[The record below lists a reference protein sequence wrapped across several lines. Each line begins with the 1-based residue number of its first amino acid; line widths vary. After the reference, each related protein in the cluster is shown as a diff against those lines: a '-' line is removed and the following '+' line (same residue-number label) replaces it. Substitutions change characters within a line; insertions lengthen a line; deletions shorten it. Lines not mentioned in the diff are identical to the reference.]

1 MVRDLAKSGMRIGIA
16 KRLYLSFGV
25 VAGLTIAAAGIALV
39 GNTQIAATVKQVTEE
54 QLPAT
59 RHALLLSGAST
70 GIAATAPE
78 LAASHNA
85 EEARRSRATL
95 DTEAQRLAGLVA
107 EVAATLG
114 GDRANELKQ
123 GAEAMKSALAS
134 LVQGTETRLALTAA
148 IAERVGQM
156 RAAHRQVLELIAPQ
170 ADEAFFDL
178 TLGLRGVSDAP
189 DAKAMEESIN
199 KLTDQELVRLSA
211 FMQSR
216 ADVNLIAGL
225 LAEAAQAPDRH
236 ALIPLRDRMLAAS
249 QQLDKALA
257 DFGTGDQAQA
267 LRRAMA
273 VLTAFGQGQDG
284 LFEMRGRQLTAINQA
299 EGALGITRRQAT
311 QLDAA
316 VSKAVADAEI
326 AAGQAGD
333 EARAAVRRVTVL
345 MLLISAAAIVIS
357 AGVALLLIRKG
368 VVGRLAVLRSS
379 MRETAEGKLAGEV
392 DIQGHDELSE
402 MGRALNDLRVK
413 LRAAEEAAAAQT
425 TEREA
430 ARAKKEET
438 QRVLADSFERG
449 VGVISNEI
457 LQSSDA
463 TKASVAE
470 LGTVTRTTNDE
481 ARAITA
487 AAERTSEETGKV
499 AAAAEELSVTVA
511 EVSRQV
517 QESAA
522 IARRAVAE
530 AERTDA
536 IVQGLDKGAEKVGDV
551 VRMISSIAEQTN
563 LLALNATIEAARA
576 GDAGRGF
583 AVVASEVKTLATQT
597 AQATETVSRQIQE
610 MRAASEGAV
619 KAIQSIAKVVHE
631 IDSIAAQVSSAVEQ
645 QGLATQQI
653 AEGVAVAAEDASQVT
668 ARIQKVRD
676 GIGAADDALTELRR
690 MADGLG
696 EKGEGLK
703 TELGNFLD
711 KLRAA

>member
-1 MVRDLAKSGMRIGIA
+1 MDHHLARSRLQIGIA

-25 VAGLTIAAAGIALV
+25 VAGLTIAAAGIAVL
-39 GNTQIAATVKQVTEE
+39 GNTQIAATVQQVTEE
-54 QLPAT
+54 HLPAT
-59 RHALLLSGAST
+59 RRALLLSVAST

-85 EEARRSRATL
+85 EEARRTRATL
-95 DTEAQRLAGLVA
+95 ETEAQRLATLVDD
-107 EVAATLG
+107 VAATLG
-114 GDRANELKQ
+114 NDRADELKQ
-123 GAEAMKSALAS
+123 GANAMKSALAS
-134 LVQGTETRLALTAA
+134 LAQGTQTRLALTAS

-211 FMQSR
+211 FMQGR

-225 LAEAAQAPDRH
+225 LAEAAQAPDAH
-236 ALIPLRDRMLAAS
+236 ALIPLRDRMMAAS
-249 QQLDKALA
+249 QQLDRALG
-257 DFGTGDQAQA
+257 DLGNDDQAQI
-267 LRRAMA
+267 LRRAIA
-273 VLTAFGQGQDG
+273 SLTAFGHGQDG
-284 LFEMRGRQLTAINQA
+284 LFELRGRQLTAITQA
-299 EGALGITRRQAT
+299 EGALGATRRQAG

-316 VSKAVADAEI
+316 VSKAVSDAEV
-326 AAGQAGD
+326 AARLAGD
-333 EARAAVRRVTVL
+333 QARAAVRRVTVL

-357 AGVALLLIRKG
+357 AGVALLLIRRG
-368 VVGRLAVLRSS
+368 VVSRLAVLRSS
-379 MRETAEGKLAGEV
+379 MRETAEGKLTGAV
-392 DIQGHDELSE
+392 DIQGRDELSE
-402 MGRALNDLRVK
+402 MGLALNDLRKK
-413 LRAAEEAAAAQT
+413 LREAEEAATAQAA
-425 TEREA
+425 EREA
-430 ARAKKEET
+430 ARADKEET
-438 QRVLADSFERG
+438 QRFLAESFERG
-449 VGVISNEI
+449 VGMISNEI

-470 LGTVTRTTNDE
+470 LGAVTRTTNEE
-481 ARAITA
+481 ARAITS
-487 AAERTSEETGKV
+487 AAERASEETGKV
-499 AAAAEELSVTVA
+499 AAAAEELAVTVV

-536 IVQGLDKGAEKVGDV
+536 IVQGLDKGAERVGDV

-619 KAIQSIAKVVHE
+619 QAIQSIAKVVHE

-645 QGLATQQI
+645 QGVATQQI
-653 AEGVAVAAEDASQVT
+653 AEGVAVAAEDANQVT

-676 GIGAADDALTELRR
+676 GIGATDEALTELRR

-703 TELGNFLD
+703 AELANFLD